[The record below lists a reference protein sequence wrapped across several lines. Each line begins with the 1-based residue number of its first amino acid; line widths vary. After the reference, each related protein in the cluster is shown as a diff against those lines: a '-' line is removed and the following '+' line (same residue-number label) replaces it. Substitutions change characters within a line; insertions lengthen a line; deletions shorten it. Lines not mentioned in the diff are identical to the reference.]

1 MMDREIC
8 KGVFSMTTFMNKDF
22 LLKTEAAKKLYH
34 EHAAKMPIIDYH
46 CHINPMEIYEDKRYD
61 TITEVWL
68 GGDHYKWRAMRS
80 CGVPEYYIT
89 GDATPAEKFQKWG
102 EAMPNLIGNP
112 LYHWTHLE
120 LQRYFGITEP
130 LTGENAMEI
139 YEKCN
144 AILAQPDMSVRGI
157 IRKSGVK
164 LICTTDDP
172 VDDLKAHELLA
183 KDPTAPA
190 VVLPAF
196 RPDKAMRADKE
207 TFPAYVA
214 ALEKVVGYAINT
226 VSDMRKA
233 LNDRIAYFADR
244 GCCVSDHAL
253 DYCFCVET
261 DEATLDDI
269 FARAKAG
276 KAITWEEQ
284 LAYHTALLL
293 SVGQEYSKRDW
304 VTQFHFGCLRD
315 NSKTMFRK
323 LGPDTG
329 FDSMNDAAN
338 GVGLSKLLNALE
350 EANALGKTILYSL
363 NPADNGII
371 GTIMGA
377 FQTDSGIPGKIQQGS
392 AWWFNDHKIG
402 MEEQMKSLMSLGA
415 MGAFNGMLTDSR
427 SFLSYTRHEYFRRIL
442 CNLVGQLVEDGEYPA
457 DWTRLGQ
464 MVENISYNNTLHYFG
479 FDRYLK

>member
-1 MMDREIC
+1 MKQFMDQ
-8 KGVFSMTTFMNKDF
+8 DF
-22 LLKTEAAKKLYH
+22 LLKSEAAKKLYH

-46 CHINPMEIYEDKRYD
+46 CHINPMEIYEDKRYN

-68 GGDHYKWRAMRS
+68 GDDHYKWRALRS

-144 AILAQPDMSVRGI
+144 KILAQPDMSVRGI
-157 IRKSGVK
+157 IRKSNVK
-164 LICTTDDP
+164 LIGTTDDP

-183 KDPTAPA
+183 ADPTAPA
-190 VVLPAF
+190 VVLPSF
-196 RPDKAMRADKE
+196 RPDKAMRADKA

-214 ALEKVVGYAINT
+214 QLEAVVGYAINN
-226 VSDMRKA
+226 VADMKKA
-233 LNDRIAYFADR
+233 LADRIDFFAAH
-244 GCCVSDHAL
+244 GCAVSDHAL
-253 DYCFCVET
+253 DYCFCVEAS
-261 DEATLDDI
+261 DAELDAI
-269 FARAKAG
+269 FAKAKAG
-276 KAITWEEQ
+276 QTITWDEQ
-284 LAYHTALLL
+284 LAYHTALLIF
-293 SVGQEYSKRDW
+293 VGQEYCKRNW
-304 VTQFHFGCLRD
+304 VMQLHFGCLRD

-338 GVGLSKLLNALE
+338 AAGLAKLLNALE
-350 EANALGKTILYSL
+350 EAGALGKTILYSL

-377 FQTDSGIPGKIQQGS
+377 FQTDSPIPGKIQQGS

-402 MEEQMKSLMSLGA
+402 MEDQMLSLMNLGA
-415 MGAFNGMLTDSR
+415 FGTFNGMLTDSR
-427 SFLSYTRHEYFRRIL
+427 SFLSYTRHESFRRIL
-442 CNLVGQLVEDGEYPA
+442 CNVVGQMVEDGEYPA
-457 DWTRLGQ
+457 DWARLGKLI
-464 MVENISYNNTLHYFG
+464 ENVSYNNTLNYFN
-479 FDRYLK
+479 FDRFLK

>member
-1 MMDREIC
+1 MARFMDA
-8 KGVFSMTTFMNKDF
+8 DF
-22 LLKTEAAKKLYH
+22 LLKTETAKALYH
-34 EHAAKMPIIDYH
+34 EHAEKVPVIDYH

-80 CGVPEYYIT
+80 CGVAEHYIT
-89 GDATPAEKFQKWG
+89 GDATPAEKFQKWA
-102 EAMPNLIGNP
+102 ETIPNLIGNP

-130 LTGENAMEI
+130 LNGDNAMEI

-157 IRKSGVK
+157 IRRSNVK

-183 KDPTAPA
+183 ADPTSPA

-196 RPDKAMRADKE
+196 RPDKAMRADKP

-214 ALEKVVGYAINT
+214 QLEGVVGYEINT
-226 VSDMRKA
+226 IEDMRRA
-233 LNDRIAYFADR
+233 LIDRIAYFADH
-244 GCCVSDHAL
+244 GCCISDHAL
-253 DYCFCVET
+253 DYCFCVE
-261 DEATLDDI
+261 ATEEQLNDI

-276 KAITWEEQ
+276 QGITWDEQ
-284 LAYHTALLL
+284 LAYHTALLIA
-293 SVGQEYSKRDW
+293 VGKEYFKRNW
-304 VTQFHFGCLRD
+304 VNQLHFGCLRD
-315 NSKTMFRK
+315 NSRKMFRK

-338 GVGLSKLLNALE
+338 AVGLSRLLGTLE
-350 EANALGKTILYSL
+350 EEGALGKTILYSL

-377 FQTDSGIPGKIQQGS
+377 FQTDSPIPGKIQQGS
-392 AWWFNDHKIG
+392 AWWFNDHKPG
-402 MEEQMKSLMSLGA
+402 MEAQMISLMSLGA
-415 MGAFNGMLTDSR
+415 MGSFNGMLTDSR

-442 CNLVGQLVEDGEYPA
+442 CNLFGQMVEDGEYPA
-457 DWTRLGQ
+457 DMKHLGR
-464 MVENISYNNTLHYFG
+464 MVENISYNNTLNYFG
-479 FDRYLK
+479 FDKVLK

>member
-1 MMDREIC
+1 
-8 KGVFSMTTFMNKDF
+8 
-22 LLKTEAAKKLYH
+22 
-34 EHAAKMPIIDYH
+34 
-46 CHINPMEIYEDKRYD
+46 
-61 TITEVWL
+61 
-68 GGDHYKWRAMRS
+68 MRS

-89 GDATPAEKFQKWG
+89 GGATPAEKFQKWA
-102 EAMPNLIGNP
+102 ETIPNLIGNP

-130 LTGENAMEI
+130 LNGDNAMEI

-172 VDDLKAHELLA
+172 VDDLLAHELLA
-183 KDPTAPA
+183 ADPTSPA

-196 RPDKAMRADKE
+196 RPDKAMRADRE

-214 ALEKVVGYAINT
+214 QLEKVVGYAIDT
-226 VSDMRKA
+226 VEGMRRA
-233 LNDRIAYFADR
+233 LLDRIACFADH
-244 GCCVSDHAL
+244 GCRVSDHAL
-253 DYCFCVET
+253 DYCFCVDA
-261 DEATLDDI
+261 DEDTLNNI

-276 KAITWEEQ
+276 KAITRDEQ
-284 LAYHTALLL
+284 LAYHTALLIT
-293 SVGQEYSKRDW
+293 VGKEYYKRDW
-304 VTQFHFGCLRD
+304 VCQYHFGCLRD
-315 NSKTMFRK
+315 NSRKMFRK

-338 GVGLSKLLNALE
+338 AVGLSELLGTLE
-350 EANALGKTILYSL
+350 DVGALGKTILYSL

-377 FQTDSGIPGKIQQGS
+377 FQANSPIPGKIQQGS
-392 AWWFNDHKIG
+392 AWWFNDHKPG
-402 MEEQMKSLMSLGA
+402 MEAQMISLMSLGA
-415 MGAFNGMLTDSR
+415 MGSFNGMLTDSR

-442 CNLVGQLVEDGEYPA
+442 CNLFGQMVEDGEYP
-457 DWTRLGQ
+457 DDLNRLGK
-464 MVENISYNNTLHYFG
+464 MVENLSYFNTLHYFR
-479 FDRYLK
+479 FDELLK

>member
-1 MMDREIC
+1 
-8 KGVFSMTTFMNKDF
+8 MTPCMNEDF
-22 LLKTEAAKKLYH
+22 LLKSETAKRLYH
-34 EHAAKMPIIDYH
+34 DYAERMPIIDYH

-61 TITEVWL
+61 SITQVWL

-89 GDATPAEKFQKWG
+89 GGATPAEKFQKWA
-102 EAMPNLIGNP
+102 ETIPNLIGNP

-130 LTGENAMEI
+130 LNGDNAMEI

-172 VDDLKAHELLA
+172 VDDLLAHELLA
-183 KDPTAPA
+183 ADPTSPA

-196 RPDKAMRADKE
+196 RPDKAMRADRE

-214 ALEKVVGYAINT
+214 QLEKVVGYAIDT
-226 VSDMRKA
+226 VEGMRRA
-233 LNDRIAYFADR
+233 LLDRIACFADH
-244 GCCVSDHAL
+244 GCRVSDHAL
-253 DYCFCVET
+253 DYCFCVDA
-261 DEATLDDI
+261 DEDTLNNI

-276 KAITWEEQ
+276 KAITRDEQ
-284 LAYHTALLL
+284 LAYHTALLIT
-293 SVGQEYSKRDW
+293 VGKEYYKRDW
-304 VTQFHFGCLRD
+304 VCQYHFGCLRD
-315 NSKTMFRK
+315 NSRKMFRK

-338 GVGLSKLLNALE
+338 AVGLSELLGTLE
-350 EANALGKTILYSL
+350 DVGALGKTILYSL

-377 FQTDSGIPGKIQQGS
+377 FQANSPIPGKIQQGS
-392 AWWFNDHKIG
+392 AWWFNDHKPG
-402 MEEQMKSLMSLGA
+402 MEAQMISLMSLGA
-415 MGAFNGMLTDSR
+415 MGSFNGMLTDSR

-442 CNLVGQLVEDGEYPA
+442 CNLFGQMVEDGEYP
-457 DWTRLGQ
+457 DDLNRLGK
-464 MVENISYNNTLHYFG
+464 MVENISYFNTLHYFC
-479 FDRYLK
+479 FDELLK